1 MNNKVLL
8 DVDIDGKCIYDLSPP
23 SSPELDKYYDIEKS
37 PRSLITSI
45 LLKSKWFDNNEYNND
60 PENYYYICSLCGEY
74 VYYYQRDAHRQYH
87 DKNKCCNIL

>member
-1 MNNKVLL
+1 MNDKKLIEI
-8 DVDIDGKCIYDLSPP
+8 DINDCSIYDLSPP

-45 LLKSKWFDNNEYNND
+45 LLKSKWFDNYEYDND

-74 VYYYQRDAHRQYH
+74 VYYYQRQAHSQYH
-87 DKNKCCNIL
+87 NKKCCIIL

>member
-1 MNNKVLL
+1 MNDKKLIEI
-8 DVDIDGKCIYDLSPP
+8 DINNCSIYDISPP

-45 LLKSKWFDNNEYNND
+45 LMKSKWFDNYEYNND

-87 DKNKCCNIL
+87 NKNKCCNIL